1 MSELFIILVL
11 ILLNGLFS
19 MSEIALISARKSSLR
34 AEAKKGNKSARM
46 ALKLSE
52 EPDNFLSTVQIGI
65 TLIGILT
72 GIYSGN
78 KIATIF
84 ADWLSEFGILPHYAS
99 KIAQTLIVFAVTYLT
114 LVFGELLPKRIGMNA
129 AEAVAKIMARPMSL
143 LSTVAA
149 PFVWLLSKSTQLL
162 FKLLGMKN
170 MESKV
175 TEDEIKSIIN
185 EGKEDGEVQEVE
197 QDIVE
202 RVFLMGDM
210 KIDSIMTHKHDIV
223 WFDVSMSAK
232 EVRSVMGDKLYELYP
247 VCDGNLDNV
256 LGFVSIKNLLFSLD
270 KPTFSLRSIISEPT
284 YFYRNMSVYKVLELM
299 KKDGIGRGLVCDEF
313 GACVGIVTL
322 KDMLLA
328 LIGSVTEEDEEEFIK
343 KREGKNEWIVDGRC
357 PIHDFLI
364 YFDSEELYESGDY
377 TTVAGLCLARFN
389 RIPDEGDRLVWE
401 SFVFE
406 VSDMDGARIDKLL
419 VSVESIDNEKE

>member
-1 MSELFIILVL
+1 
-11 ILLNGLFS
+11 
-19 MSEIALISARKSSLR
+19 MSEIALISARKSSLG
-34 AEAKKGNKSARM
+34 AEAKRGSKTARM
-46 ALKLSE
+46 ALRLSE

-84 ADWLSEFGILPHYAS
+84 ADWLSEFGILPNYAS
-99 KIAQTLIVFAVTYLT
+99 NIAQTLIVVAVTYLT

-162 FKLLGMKN
+162 FNLLGMKN
-170 MESKV
+170 LESKV

-232 EVRSVMGDKLYELYP
+232 EVRSAMGDKLYELYP

-270 KPTFSLRSIISEPT
+270 KPTFSLSSIISEPT

-328 LIGSVTEEDEEEFIK
+328 LIGTVTEEDEEEFIK

-377 TTVAGLCLARFN
+377 TTVAGLCLAHFN
-389 RIPDEGDRLVWE
+389 RIPHEGDKMVWE

-419 VSVESIDNEKE
+419 VSVESLDNEQE

>member
-1 MSELFIILVL
+1 MSELFIILAL

-19 MSEIALISARKSSLR
+19 MSEIALISARKSSLG

-46 ALKLSE
+46 ALRLSE

-99 KIAQTLIVFAVTYLT
+99 KIAQTLIVVAVTYLT

-162 FKLLGMKN
+162 FNLLGMKN

>member
-1 MSELFIILVL
+1 
-11 ILLNGLFS
+11 
-19 MSEIALISARKSSLR
+19 MSEIALISARKSSLG
-34 AEAKKGNKSARM
+34 AEAKRGSKTARM
-46 ALKLSE
+46 ALRLSE

-84 ADWLSEFGILPHYAS
+84 ADWLSEFGILPNYAS
-99 KIAQTLIVFAVTYLT
+99 NIAQTLIVVAVTYLT

-162 FKLLGMKN
+162 FNLLGMKN
-170 MESKV
+170 LESKV

-232 EVRSVMGDKLYELYP
+232 EVRSAMGDKLYELYP

-270 KPTFSLRSIISEPT
+270 KPTFSLSSIISEPT

-299 KKDGIGRGLVCDEF
+299 KKEGIGRGLVCDEF

-328 LIGSVTEEDEEEFIK
+328 LIGTVTEEDEEEFIK

-377 TTVAGLCLARFN
+377 TTVAGLCLAHFN
-389 RIPDEGDRLVWE
+389 RIPHEGDKMVWE

-419 VSVESIDNEKE
+419 VSFESLDNEQE